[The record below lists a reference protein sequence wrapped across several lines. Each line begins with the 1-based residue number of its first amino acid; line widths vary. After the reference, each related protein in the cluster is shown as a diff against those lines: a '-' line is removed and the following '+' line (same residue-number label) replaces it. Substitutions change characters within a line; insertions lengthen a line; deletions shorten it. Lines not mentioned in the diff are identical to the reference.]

1 MAHNKQ
7 ATYDTIAIIFNIIV
21 SRSNRYST
29 ELKIT
34 N

>member
-1 MAHNKQ
+1 MAHNTQ
-7 ATYDTIAIIFNIIV
+7 ATYTIAIIFNIIV
-21 SRSNRYST
+21 SSSSRYST